1 MKKRVLM
8 LIVIACMLAALLPVS
23 VLAGETTV
31 IPLTQAVVDGLEVNG
46 GGTSKSLDCSNYAQG
61 TIIRLMEDI
70 VMPEGVALSVQ
81 CTSTSENGEN
91 GMSTL
96 DMNGHTLLGDLW
108 LGDGGIRVTGNGV
121 VTGETQAF
129 SGGYIESG
137 TFLGTVY
144 GQATSFFLT
153 GGTYAGGLPKGA
165 GSSQRSF
172 PTIYGGSFYG
182 TPEDAQTAKG
192 SIYGGTFY
200 GDILDKV
207 EKGCAKGPVVTY
219 MDGGTVYARQVVLS
233 QRIEGNGNNRMLEST
248 KEALNANVGRA
259 IMPVDP
265 VRPGY
270 RLIGWFTE
278 DGRLWNFDDQVTE
291 AMTLYADWT
300 VDPAILGAVVASQ
313 PFTDV
318 KSTDWFYSDVEY
330 AYETGLMTGTS
341 GTAFSPEAPV
351 TRGMV
356 MTILARREGIR
367 TDRYTPW
374 YAAGCEWAKANGISD
389 GTNPEAPVTRE
400 QLAAMLYRYAALKG
414 RDLTAGENTNIL
426 SYTDAFDISDYAY
439 PALQWAC
446 GEAILTGSNGALNPQ
461 GIATRAHLAAILHR
475 YFG

>member
-8 LIVIACMLAALLPVS
+8 LIVIACMLVALLPVS

-46 GGTSKSLDCSNYAQG
+46 DGTSKSLDCSNYARG

-81 CTSTSENGEN
+81 CTSTSETSEN

-108 LGDGGIRVTGNGV
+108 LGDSIRVTGNGV
-121 VTGETQAF
+121 VTGETQAL

-144 GQATSFFLT
+144 GQAAYFFLT

-165 GSSQRSF
+165 ENSNNF
-172 PTIYGGSFYG
+172 PTIYGGSFCG

-219 MDGGTVYARQVVLS
+219 MDGGTVYARQVVLP
-233 QRIEGNGNNRMLEST
+233 QRIEEISKNFKMLEST

-300 VDPAILGAVVASQ
+300 VDPAILGAVVASL

-318 KSTDWFYSDVEY
+318 TSTDWFYSDVEY

-356 MTILARREGIR
+356 MTILARREGVR

-400 QLAAMLYRYAALKG
+400 QLAAMLYRYATLKG
-414 RDLTAGENTNIL
+414 RDLTAGENLNF
-426 SYTDAFDISDYAY
+426 TDASDISDYAY

-446 GEAILTGSNGALNPQ
+446 GEKILTGSNGALHPQ
-461 GIATRAHLAAILHR
+461 STATRAHLAAILHR